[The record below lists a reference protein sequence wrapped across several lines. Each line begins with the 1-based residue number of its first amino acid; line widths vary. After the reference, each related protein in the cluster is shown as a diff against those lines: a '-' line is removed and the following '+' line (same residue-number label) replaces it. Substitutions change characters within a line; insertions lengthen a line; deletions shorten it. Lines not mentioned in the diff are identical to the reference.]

1 VSHVV
6 TVVSLVT
13 LPVTVTGNRYG
24 DGDRYGDGYGNRYGN
39 GDGYRNVFHVV
50 TVPVSYEV
58 DAHIYNTYN

>member
-1 VSHVV
+1 MSHVV

-13 LPVTVTGNRYG
+13 LPVTVTGN
-24 DGDRYGDGYGNRYGN
+24 RYGDGYGNRYGN

>member
-1 VSHVV
+1 VSHVI

-13 LPVTVTGNRYG
+13 LPVTVTSN
-24 DGDRYGDGYGNRYGN
+24 RYGDGYGNRYGN